1 MSKSKRLNRDHAKKT
16 QRPMVEDRVI
26 AEHLTA
32 LLTPTIKSQSSF
44 FRELGLR
51 ERVLTLPLMVAAV
64 LTLLW
69 RDVPGVTELARLLE
83 TEGFLWCKRTK
94 VTQQAL
100 SQRFLT
106 FPAILCER
114 IFHEILPNLKVR
126 WSARQNRPLP
136 ESVQFTLSKFEGIW
150 IADGSTLEALFRKL
164 KSLEEVKPGQL
175 AGKMGVVM
183 NLVTRLPVAI
193 WFQENPSASDTHFED
208 NLLELVSAKTL
219 LLLDR
224 GFYHFQFWQKLIE
237 QGIHFITRVKINAAI
252 EYQKIFTDS
261 YSLRAPRSGSRRDRL
276 IQIGSGTK
284 KTPIITLRL
293 IEVRR
298 GKVWHSYLT
307 SVLEPEVLP
316 PYVVIDL
323 YQKRWRIE
331 DAFNTVKRLLG
342 LSYLW
347 TGSLNGIK
355 LQIWATW
362 LFYAVLV
369 DLGDGVADE
378 LSLPF
383 DRISLEM
390 IYRGLY
396 YFHRASSRGEAHD
409 PVEYF
414 AHPDIQK
421 CLGIVK
427 RQRNP
432 NKKLIIAPFPAKQRG
447 SDQFFFQS
455 SPKSP
460 LTPCLQA

>member
-1 MSKSKRLNRDHAKKT
+1 MSRKTNRDHAKRK
-16 QRPMVEDRVI
+16 QRPMVEDQVI
-26 AEHLTA
+26 AEHLTS
-32 LLTPTIKSQSSF
+32 LLTPTITSQAKF

-51 ERVLTLPLMVAAV
+51 ERILTLPLMVAAV

-83 TEGFLWCKRTK
+83 KEGFLWCPRTQ
-94 VTQQAL
+94 VSQQAL

-106 FPAILCER
+106 FPAILFER
-114 IFHEILPNLKVR
+114 IFKEILPNLKTR
-126 WSARQNRPLP
+126 WSSRSYRPLP
-136 ESVQFTLSKFEGIW
+136 ESVQFALSKFEKIW

-164 KSLEEVKPGQL
+164 KSLEDVKQGLL
-175 AGKMGVVM
+175 AGKMGVVID
-183 NLVTRLPVAI
+183 LVTRLPVEI
-193 WFQENPSASDTHFED
+193 WFEENPNASDTRFEEK
-208 NLLELVSAKTL
+208 LLELVSVKTL

-224 GFYHFQFWQKLIE
+224 GFYHFQFWQQLIDK
-237 QGIHFITRVKINAAI
+237 GIHFITRVKVNAAI
-252 EYQKIFTDS
+252 EYQKVFTDG
-261 YSLRAPRSGSRRDRL
+261 YTLRDRL
-276 IQIGSGTK
+276 IKIGSGTK
-284 KTPIITLRL
+284 KTPIVTLRL
-293 IEVRR
+293 IEVRV
-298 GKVWHSYLT
+298 GKIWHSYLT

-323 YQKRWRIE
+323 YGKRWRIE
-331 DAFNTVKRLLG
+331 DAFNIVKRLLG

-369 DLGDGVADE
+369 DLGDAIADE

-396 YFHRASSRGEAHD
+396 YFRGAASRGEASD
-409 PVEYF
+409 PVKYF
-414 AHPDIQK
+414 ANPDNQK

-427 RQRNP
+427 RQRKP
-432 NKKLIIAPFPAKQRG
+432 NKKLIIAPFPEKQRG
-447 SDQFFFQS
+447 TKEFFFQFV
-455 SPKSP
+455 PHPP
-460 LTPCLQA
+460 LTTCL

>member
-32 LLTPTIKSQSSF
+32 LLTPTIKSQSRF
-44 FRELGLR
+44 FRELRLR
-51 ERVLTLPLMVAAV
+51 DRILTLPLMVAAV

-69 RDVPGVTELARLLE
+69 RDVPGVTELARLLK
-83 TEGFLWCKRTK
+83 TEGFLWCERTK
-94 VTQQAL
+94 VSQQAL

-106 FPAILCER
+106 FPAILFER
-114 IFHEILPNLKVR
+114 IFKEILPDLNRR
-126 WSARQNRPLP
+126 WKTRQNRPLP
-136 ESVQFTLSKFEGIW
+136 ESVQFTLSKFESIW
-150 IADGSTLEALFRKL
+150 CADGSTLEALFRKL
-164 KSLEEVKPGQL
+164 KSLEEVKPGKL
-175 AGKMGVVM
+175 AGKMGVVID
-183 NLVTRLPVAI
+183 LVTRLPVEI
-193 WFQENPSASDTHFED
+193 WFLENPRASDTRFED
-208 NLLELVSAKTL
+208 NLLELVSAQTL

-224 GFYHFQFWQKLIE
+224 GFYHFQFWQTLIE
-237 QGIHFITRVKINAAI
+237 RGIHFITRIKINAAI
-252 EYQKIFTDS
+252 EYQQVFTDS
-261 YSLRAPRSGSRRDRL
+261 YSLRDRL
-276 IQIGSGTK
+276 VQIGSGTK
-284 KTPIITLRL
+284 KTPTVTLRL
-293 IEVRR
+293 IEVKR

-307 SVLEPEVLP
+307 SVLDPFVLP

-331 DAFNTVKRLLG
+331 DAFNMVKRLLG

-347 TGSLNGIK
+347 TGSINGIK

-369 DLGDGVADE
+369 DLGDAVADE

-396 YFHRASSRGEAHD
+396 YFHSASSRGEAHD
-409 PVEYF
+409 PVKYF
-414 AHPDIQK
+414 SNPDIQK

-427 RQRNP
+427 RQRKP
-432 NKKLIIAPFPAKQRG
+432 KPKLIVAPFPEQQRG
-447 SDQFFFQS
+447 SEEFFFQS
-455 SPKSP
+455 SLKPT
-460 LTPCLQA
+460 LTTSLQP